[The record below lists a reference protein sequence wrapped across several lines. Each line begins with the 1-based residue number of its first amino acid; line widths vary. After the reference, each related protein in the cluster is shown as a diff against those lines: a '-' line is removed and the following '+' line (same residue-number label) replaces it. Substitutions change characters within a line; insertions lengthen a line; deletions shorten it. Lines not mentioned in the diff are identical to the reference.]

1 MPLLVFGSVVVDW
14 VFDLLFD
21 QRLKK
26 LELQDTEDVCDA
38 HTENNG
44 FIQLINNSTDVVNE
58 GIDGLLRANSNLSL
72 LEGHRVVIRKD
83 IGTYK
88 KNHVTLISGGG
99 SGHEPAHAGFV
110 GNGLLSAAVCGDV
123 FSSPST
129 SQILAAIL
137 AYELFVFAQDFM
149 QFADNSTFKGNNDRF
164 SFLFL
169 LSLFTVIR
177 CAGEMGVVVIVK
189 NYTGDRLNFG
199 LAVERAKCEGVR
211 VEMIVVADDCAL
223 PREKSRM
230 GRRGVAGT
238 LFFHKILGSMAFSG
252 ESIDSIVKQ
261 GLELQQYVGT
271 VGVALSACRVPGV
284 GPSFQLP
291 PSNCGLGVGIHGEA
305 GVANRTYTTVENIA
319 RDMISL
325 IFNQDKEYGYVPKP
339 VEGDEF
345 ALLLNN
351 LGGSSILELNVTLN
365 SVLKPLNEELNL
377 KIVRVYMGSLMT
389 SIDMQGFSISLLN
402 ISAMKQRQ
410 ASILMNLD
418 NKTEVVA
425 WNAVCVP
432 FDSTCSIESRKI
444 AVSSSNSQLF
454 AREGKGLRD
463 GERESEL
470 FLAETLRKC
479 CEAVIAHEPHI
490 TQLDMI
496 VGDGD
501 CGTTMLQ
508 GATAILSHLEQN
520 MLALHSH
527 SKLALQLSDI
537 VERSMGG
544 TSGAVYSIFFSAIS
558 HILLSNADLM
568 EGTAAEISRTCLG
581 AGVEAIVRYGGASEG
596 DRTMLDVLIPV
607 HRYLV
612 ESQVEIDW
620 EYLNGYAHLLAM
632 ETANLQARSG
642 RSSYLPSEILKN
654 HADPGAVAASV
665 WLQEIFSALHEEQC

>member
-137 AYELFVFAQDFM
+137 A
-149 QFADNSTFKGNNDRF
+149 
-164 SFLFL
+164 
-169 LSLFTVIR
+169 